1 MGRKSISHIRKPEIL
16 HHTYKVVEEEGF
28 MGMTIGKIAS
38 RMGVNSGLLIHYF
51 KSKEGLIM
59 EMVDYLYKISMKA
72 YHAELEKFTSPK
84 ARFQALMRILFST
97 SGEGP
102 RRDAVFWSCYAMGF
116 RNDDIRER
124 IQGMQKKFIAF
135 GIREIT
141 SWEAAGL
148 VRVRDKEKA
157 AATIL
162 ALSEGFGI
170 LRNSLENLDSL
181 EEIAQ
186 AMRQNALTVLGAD
199 PGILKGDQGS
209 RIETTGGSD
218 QQDQGQGHKRQ
229 ERGDHDGPG
238 CQVRV

>member
-1 MGRKSISHIRKPEIL
+1 
-16 HHTYKVVEEEGF
+16 VVEDEGF
-28 MGMTIGKIAS
+28 MGMTIGKVAN

-59 EMVDYLYKISMKA
+59 EMVDYLFKISMKS
-72 YHAELEKFTSPK
+72 YHAELEKYTTPED
-84 ARFQALMRILFST
+84 RFQCLMRILFTT
-97 SGEGP
+97 SGKGP
-102 RRDAVFWSCYAMGF
+102 QRDAVFWSCYAMGF

-181 EEIAQ
+181 EEIAH